1 MKRCMTLG
9 LAAGFAA
16 LATVSL
22 VGCGANIDETAPTP
36 EVDRDYQKE
45 AMAEMIRRMEE
56 SSGGRGAGTKG
67 VDPGKYVDESA
78 KQDAE
83 APKQ

>member
-9 LAAGFAA
+9 LVAGLSA

-22 VGCGANIDETAPTP
+22 VGCGANIDENAATP

-45 AMAEMIRRMEE
+45 AMAEMMRRMEE
-56 SSGGRGAGTKG
+56 SSGGRGAGTKS
-67 VDPGKYVDESA
+67 VDPGQYVDESA
-78 KQDAE
+78 KLNAE

>member
-1 MKRCMTLG
+1 MKRCMTFG

-22 VGCGANIDETAPTP
+22 VGCGENIDENAATP

-67 VDPGKYVDESA
+67 VDPSAYVDESA
-78 KQDAE
+78 KQGAE
-83 APKQ
+83 GPK